1 MSGAHLQ
8 LLQQAASL
16 YGRGNL
22 AGAETACRQL
32 LELRPNQ
39 PDALHIL
46 GLVAWRRGD
55 REQAVGEI
63 KKAIAAGPDKPQPH
77 NSLGVLL
84 KEAGDLEG
92 AEAAFR
98 AAIGQQPEYRE
109 ALTNLGNVLCE
120 AGRLAD
126 AETMH
131 RRAIELAPNYA
142 DGYANLATLLAGQER
157 WEEAVDAC
165 RRAVALEPGR
175 TEFHLNLGNA
185 LSAMEAWDEAAA
197 VFQRVIDL
205 APDNADGH
213 ANLGLVF
220 YYLHQSERAVAAHRV
235 AAELRPDSVQ
245 IWTNL
250 AAAQADMGDAE
261 AALESCRTAL
271 RLHPDSPEAHN
282 CLGLA
287 LRLKGKPAEAID
299 AHRTAL
305 RLRPDDSKAHNN
317 LGVALQAQ
325 GRLDEAHAA
334 YAMAVELKPKYRE
347 AQCNKGMLHLLRGE
361 FEPGWRGYEQGLYAK
376 RPRVRLLNRS
386 IDLWDG
392 TAISGKRIVVTAE
405 QGIGDQIMFASMLPD
420 LVQRGATCLV
430 DLDERL
436 YPLLRRSIDGLT
448 LIPHEAGALPAIETM
463 AIDYQAPIG
472 GLCRWLRPD
481 LASFPA
487 RAGYLEADPS
497 RSEQFRQRY
506 RDRFGGRPLVG
517 ISWRGGTGEVAR
529 VRTISLTA
537 WAPILRQ
544 SAFGFVSLQYGD
556 CRDDIAAARDALAVE
571 IHRDDE
577 VDPLRNLDDFAAQT
591 AAMDLVVSVD
601 NSTVHMAGALD
612 VPVWALLPVV
622 PDWRWMLGRSD
633 SPWYRSARLFRQA
646 TPGDWSS
653 AVAAAADELRRIGAG
668 SAGLPSGGDEN
679 DPAALRG
686 HGA

>member
-1 MSGAHLQ
+1 MLH
-8 LLQQAASL
+8 QAASL
-16 YGRGNL
+16 YARGDL
-22 AGAETACRQL
+22 ASAETTCRQL
-32 LELRPNQ
+32 LQMQPDQ
-39 PDALHIL
+39 PDALHVL
-46 GLVAWRRGD
+46 GLIAWRRGN
-55 REQAVGEI
+55 REQAIGEI
-63 KKAIAAGPDKPQPH
+63 RKAIAAGPGKPQPH

-84 KEAGDLEG
+84 KEAGDIEG

-98 AAIGQQPEYRE
+98 AAIGLQPDYPE

-120 AGRLAD
+120 AGRLTD
-126 AETMH
+126 AEAMH
-131 RRAIELAPNYA
+131 RRVVELAPNYA
-142 DGYANLATLLAGQER
+142 EGYNNLATVLARQER
-157 WEEAVDAC
+157 WEEAAVAC
-165 RRAVALEPGR
+165 RRAVAFEPAR
-175 TEFHLNLGNA
+175 VEFHLNLGNA
-185 LSAMEAWDEAAA
+185 LSAMEEWDEAAA

-213 ANLGLVF
+213 ANLGLAF
-220 YYLHQSERAVAAHRV
+220 YYLHQPERAVAAHRV

-271 RLHPDSPEAHN
+271 RLHPESPEAHN

-287 LRLKGKPAEAID
+287 LRLKGKTVEAID

-305 RLRPDDSKAHNN
+305 RLRPDDPKAYNN
-317 LGVALQAQ
+317 LGVVLQAQ
-325 GRLDEAHAA
+325 GRIDEALAA
-334 YAMAVELKPKYRE
+334 YAKAVELKPGYRE

-392 TAISGKRIVVTAE
+392 TAISGKRIVVAAE

-420 LVQRGATCLV
+420 LVRRGATCLV

-448 LIPHEAGALPAIETM
+448 VIPHEAGALPAIETM

-481 LASFPA
+481 LASFPV
-487 RAGYLEADPS
+487 RAGYLKADPS
-497 RSEQFRQRY
+497 RRDQFRRSY
-506 RDRFGGRPLVG
+506 RDRFGDRPLVG

-556 CRDDIAAARDALAVE
+556 CRADIAAARDALAVE
-571 IHRDDE
+571 IHSDDE
-577 VDPLRNLDDFAAQT
+577 VDPLKNLDDFAAQT
-591 AAMDLVVSVD
+591 AAMDLIVSVD

-612 VPVWALLPVV
+612 VPVWVLLPAV
-622 PDWRWMLGRSD
+622 PDWRWMLDRSD
-633 SPWYRSARLFRQA
+633 SPWYRSVRLFRQT

-653 AVAAAADELRRIGAG
+653 VVAAVADELRRMGAG
-668 SAGLPSGGDEN
+668 STGLRSGGDKS
-679 DPAALRG
+679 DPAASCE

>member
-1 MSGAHLQ
+1 M
-8 LLQQAASL
+8 
-16 YGRGNL
+16 
-22 AGAETACRQL
+22 
-32 LELRPNQ
+32 
-39 PDALHIL
+39 
-46 GLVAWRRGD
+46 
-55 REQAVGEI
+55 GEI
-63 KKAIAAGPDKPQPH
+63 RKAIAAGPGKPQPH

-84 KEAGDLEG
+84 KEAGDIEG

-98 AAIGQQPEYRE
+98 AAIGLQPEYPE

-120 AGRLAD
+120 TGRLAD
-126 AETMH
+126 AEAMH
-131 RRAIELAPNYA
+131 RRVVALAPNYA
-142 DGYANLATLLAGQER
+142 DGHNTLATVLAGQEH
-157 WEEAVDAC
+157 WEEAVAVC
-165 RRAVALEPGR
+165 RRAVALEPAR
-175 TEFHLNLGNA
+175 AEFHLNLGNA
-185 LSAMEAWDEAAA
+185 LSAVEEWDEAAA
-197 VFQRVIDL
+197 VFQRAVDL
-205 APDNADGH
+205 APGNADGH
-213 ANLGLVF
+213 ANLGLAF
-220 YYLHQSERAVAAHRV
+220 YYLHQPERAVAAHRV

-271 RLHPDSPEAHN
+271 RLQPDSVEAHN
-282 CLGLA
+282 CLGLV
-287 LRLKGKPAEAID
+287 LRLKGMPAEAID
-299 AHRTAL
+299 AHQTAL
-305 RLRPDDSKAHNN
+305 RLRPDDPKTWNN
-317 LGVALQAQ
+317 LGVVLQAQ
-325 GRLDEAHAA
+325 GRIDEALAA
-334 YAMAVELKPKYRE
+334 YAKAVELKPGYRE

-361 FEPGWRGYEQGLYAK
+361 FEPGWDGYEQGLYAK
-376 RPRVRLLNRS
+376 RPRVRLLNQS

-392 TAISGKRIVVTAE
+392 TAISGKRIVVAAE

-481 LASFPA
+481 LASFLA
-487 RAGYLEADPS
+487 RAGYLKADPS
-497 RSEQFRQRY
+497 RRDQFRRRY
-506 RDRFGGRPLVG
+506 RDRFGDRPLVG

-544 SAFGFVSLQYGD
+544 SAFGFISLQYGD
-556 CRDDIAAARDALAVE
+556 CRADIAAAGDALAVE

-577 VDPLRNLDDFAAQT
+577 VDPLKNLDDFAAQT
-591 AAMDLVVSVD
+591 AAMDLIVSVD

-612 VPVWALLPVV
+612 VPVWVLLPAV

-633 SPWYRSARLFRQA
+633 SPWYRSVRLFRQT
-646 TPGDWSS
+646 TPGNWSS
-653 AVAAAADELRRIGAG
+653 VVADVADELRRMGAAPTG
-668 SAGLPSGGDEN
+668 PRSGGDER
-679 DPAALRG
+679 DPASSRG